1 MFTYSWS
8 SLHYRMP
15 EAKVTAI
22 DGGDESMEHKK
33 SNKSLFLILVI
44 LALAFGAAMLSAKE
58 KGGKTFD
65 GTIMEFQ
72 EKSVIV
78 QPFQNEK
85 IRKYGGEIRV
95 RTDGEIISGQENL
108 ENLKVGEKVKVL
120 YDDEPDES
128 VKPPEIKNVFRITS
142 LTEIE

>member
-1 MFTYSWS
+1 
-8 SLHYRMP
+8 MP
-15 EAKVTAI
+15 EVKVTAI

-95 RTDGEIISGQENL
+95 RTDGEIRVRTDGEIISGQENL

>member
-1 MFTYSWS
+1 
-8 SLHYRMP
+8 MP
-15 EAKVTAI
+15 LIRLLVKLGAKVTAF

-95 RTDGEIISGQENL
+95 RTDGEIRVRTDGEIISGQENL
-108 ENLKVGEKVKVL
+108 ENL
-120 YDDEPDES
+120 
-128 VKPPEIKNVFRITS
+128 
-142 LTEIE
+142 

>member
-1 MFTYSWS
+1 
-8 SLHYRMP
+8 
-15 EAKVTAI
+15 
-22 DGGDESMEHKK
+22 MEHKK

-95 RTDGEIISGQENL
+95 RTDGEIRVRTDGEIISGQENL